1 MRICAVEFK
10 DNMANICI
18 LQQENDVFDI
28 PDCRQQR
35 FSVQNVND
43 NEQLKEFQFS
53 FFKLMEDY
61 QVERVVIAERIS
73 NGKHAAK
80 MATFKLEAVL
90 QVSDKY
96 NVDLIPLS
104 VLKQWI
110 KRSPP
115 PVEFKQT
122 GLKPF
127 QEQAFLTAYYYLSH

>member
-53 FFKLMEDY
+53 FFK
-61 QVERVVIAERIS
+61 
-73 NGKHAAK
+73 
-80 MATFKLEAVL
+80 
-90 QVSDKY
+90 
-96 NVDLIPLS
+96 
-104 VLKQWI
+104 
-110 KRSPP
+110 
-115 PVEFKQT
+115 
-122 GLKPF
+122 
-127 QEQAFLTAYYYLSH
+127 